1 VGPIAEWSITES
13 ALLFYLIYFII
24 YVDMPNKI
32 LMRNWDTIKCMR
44 LTRDVWDL
52 AYYVNKRKQES
63 LANAK
68 LSARQQCVYDGL
80 WRRNLRQNVTT

>member
-1 VGPIAEWSITES
+1 VGPIAKWSITES
-13 ALLFYLIYFII
+13 ALRFYLIYFII
-24 YVDMPNKI
+24 YVDMSNKI